1 MGSFPR
7 TLRDG
12 FLRSSELLGARPAL
26 EVGGR
31 QLTYTQLRD
40 RAAAVAATLVREAP
54 VLTPALTASF
64 AYRTPTAFVGVLAP
78 LLRGHGYVPLN
89 PRFPVKRNRLIFE
102 RSGARSLIVGAEATA
117 QLPDLLE
124 GADGELLILAP
135 DIEDVGP
142 IAERLPQ
149 HRVIG
154 APDLASGDAW
164 QPVDVDP
171 KSIAYLLFT
180 SGSTGIP
187 KGVMISHRNVLH
199 YVDVLTKRYGITEH
213 DRFSQMAELTFD
225 NSVLD
230 MFVAWERGACVCC
243 PSAKELIK
251 PGGFIRESV
260 LTVWFSVPSTAIL
273 MKRLGTLKPGS
284 YPSLRLSLF
293 AGEALPAEVAARWQ
307 EAAPHSTIEN
317 LYGPTEVTV
326 DCTTYRWNGERSAA
340 ECERGVVPIGT
351 PLPDIGVLIVDQQ
364 LREVAPGETGEL
376 LVSGPQVGLGYWR
389 DPQRTAEAFIVPPGF
404 REVHYRTGDL
414 VRRPAAPG
422 GPITYLGRLDDQIKV
437 RGVRIELGEV
447 EAVLREETGAE
458 AVVAVG
464 WPLTATGA
472 DGIVAFIGDPSVRGA
487 EVLAR
492 VRTRLP
498 AQMAPREV
506 RVLEQLPL
514 NANGKFDRK
523 ALAAS
528 LSAQ

>member
-1 MGSFPR
+1 
-7 TLRDG
+7 
-12 FLRSSELLGARPAL
+12 
-26 EVGGR
+26 
-31 QLTYTQLRD
+31 
-40 RAAAVAATLVREAP
+40 
-54 VLTPALTASF
+54 
-64 AYRTPTAFVGVLAP
+64 
-78 LLRGHGYVPLN
+78 
-89 PRFPVKRNRLIFE
+89 
-102 RSGARSLIVGAEATA
+102 
-117 QLPDLLE
+117 
-124 GADGELLILAP
+124 
-135 DIEDVGP
+135 
-142 IAERLPQ
+142 
-149 HRVIG
+149 
-154 APDLASGDAW
+154 
-164 QPVDVDP
+164 
-171 KSIAYLLFT
+171 
-180 SGSTGIP
+180 
-187 KGVMISHRNVLH
+187 
-199 YVDVLTKRYGITEH
+199 
-213 DRFSQMAELTFD
+213 
-225 NSVLD
+225 
-230 MFVAWERGACVCC
+230 
-243 PSAKELIK
+243 
-251 PGGFIRESV
+251 
-260 LTVWFSVPSTAIL
+260 
-273 MKRLGTLKPGS
+273 
-284 YPSLRLSLF
+284 
-293 AGEALPAEVAARWQ
+293 
-307 EAAPHSTIEN
+307 
-317 LYGPTEVTV
+317 
-326 DCTTYRWNGERSAA
+326 
-340 ECERGVVPIGT
+340 VVPIGT